1 MHVCVEINILS
12 FHVSF
17 FFLLLLFSSVCL
29 LPPVLPSLRPILV
42 LLCDPPPQV
51 TADPRKGLIVLTKS
65 VDQVLHFQWKTRPN
79 GEIEDDLM
87 LFPGEQTFERVPE
100 CTTGRVFLMNLH
112 GRKRFFW
119 IQELKED
126 KDEENL
132 KKVCDI
138 LKNGR

>member
-1 MHVCVEINILS
+1 MSASGLNRPVAVIPSMERCQSSMVGSSGTRRPVEAYS
-12 FHVSF
+12 
-17 FFLLLLFSSVCL
+17 
-29 LPPVLPSLRPILV
+29 
-42 LLCDPPPQV
+42 
-51 TADPRKGLIVLTKS
+51 T
-65 VDQVLHFQWKTRPN
+65 KTRPN